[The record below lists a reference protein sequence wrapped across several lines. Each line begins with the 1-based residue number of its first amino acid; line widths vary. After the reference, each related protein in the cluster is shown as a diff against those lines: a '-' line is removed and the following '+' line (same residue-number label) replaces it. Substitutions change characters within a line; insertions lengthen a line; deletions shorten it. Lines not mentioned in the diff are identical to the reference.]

1 VPPDP
6 GIPRGSDPA
15 ASPEIAA
22 AVAELAAIADAD
34 VEAHPERYRT
44 VHGRLQAALDQAAL
58 DPAEPSVEERS

>member
-1 VPPDP
+1 MP
-6 GIPRGSDPA
+6 
-15 ASPEIAA
+15 SPEIAA